1 MTWFGSTQLARTFTV
16 IKRSFS
22 STGRNGKPS
31 DNNRKSERRTEGK
44 SDSRSVT
51 QEW

>member
-31 DNNRKSERRTEGK
+31 DNKKSERRTEGK

-51 QEW
+51 QEG